1 MFCYE
6 TSAWCD
12 TLLLYRENVVTDKR
26 AVVGWVIYD
35 FAAVIFAMNIAG
47 LYFPLWVVEDAD
59 GRDAHVAIAL
69 SAAMAIIL
77 VAAPI
82 LGSFADRSGRR
93 VLMLGITTLAC
104 VFSTALLG
112 HGGLIVSLA
121 IFALAN
127 ALNGC
132 GLVFYDALLPVVST
146 EETRGRVS
154 GYGIAAG
161 FGGAVLGVGI
171 GALILAGDA
180 GAKPLVFKVTAAMFL
195 LAALPCLFWVRD
207 PATTEREPRP
217 PLVQDLRLTLALCRG
232 LPGVSRFLLGRV
244 LYTDAANTIF
254 AFMSVYS
261 VKEVGFSEAKTQF
274 VLLLGILG
282 GPIGALLAGRA
293 ADHAG
298 PRASLRRI
306 LWLWVGVLTLCA
318 AIPALG
324 LPDNLFWIVAP
335 LGGVAFGGTSAADR
349 ALLLALTP
357 VEHAGR
363 FFGVFA
369 MTGRFSAIIGPLL
382 WALTVDLLDLG
393 RPAAVLTLAVLVL
406 ATLYVYRVL
415 PPGAASGQ
423 SIRDGRVG
431 VGDLAGLATES

>member
-1 MFCYE
+1 M
-6 TSAWCD
+6 A
-12 TLLLYRENVVTDKR
+12 NKR
-26 AVVGWVIYD
+26 AVIGWVIYD

-69 SAAMAIIL
+69 SAAMAIVL

-93 VLMLGITTLAC
+93 VLMLGVTTVAC
-104 VFSTALLG
+104 VLFTFLLG
-112 HGGLIVSLA
+112 HGGLTVALI
-121 IFALAN
+121 IFAIAN

-146 EETRGRVS
+146 DETRGRVS

-161 FGGAVLGVGI
+161 FGGAVLGVGV

-180 GAKPLVFKVTAAMFL
+180 AVKPLVFKVTAVMFL
-195 LAALPCLFWVRD
+195 IAALPCLLWVRE
-207 PATTEREPRP
+207 PAKAAHAPRP
-217 PLVQDLRLTLALCRG
+217 PLIQDLRLTLDLCRR

-261 VKEVGFSEAKTQF
+261 VKEVGFSEARTQL

-282 GPIGALLAGRA
+282 GPIGALMAGRA
-293 ADHAG
+293 ADQVG
-298 PRASLRRI
+298 PRAALRRI

-335 LGGVAFGGTSAADR
+335 LGGVAFGGTSATDR
-349 ALLLALTP
+349 TLLLAQTP
-357 VEHAGR
+357 PEHSGR

-393 RPAAVLTLAVLVL
+393 RPAAVLTLAALVL
-406 ATLYVYRVL
+406 ATLYVFRTL
-415 PPGAASGQ
+415 PPGRVPGLR
-423 SIRDGRVG
+423 IRTGRRG
-431 VGDLAGLATES
+431 VGELSGMPVEF

>member
-1 MFCYE
+1 
-6 TSAWCD
+6 
-12 TLLLYRENVVTDKR
+12 VTDKR

-104 VFSTALLG
+104 VLSTALLG
-112 HGGLIVSLA
+112 HGGLIASLVVFA
-121 IFALAN
+121 IAN

-146 EETRGRVS
+146 EETRGRIS

-161 FGGAVLGVGI
+161 FGGAVLGVGV

-180 GAKPLVFKVTAAMFL
+180 DAKPLVFKVTAAMFL
-195 LAALPCLFWVRD
+195 IAALPCLLWVRE
-207 PATTEREPRP
+207 PVATVRSSRTPVLP
-217 PLVQDLRLTLALCRG
+217 DLRLTFDLCRA

-261 VKEVGFSEAKTQF
+261 VKEVGFSEAKTQL

-282 GPIGALLAGRA
+282 GPFGALMAGRA
-293 ADHAG
+293 ADRLG

-306 LWLWVGVLTLCA
+306 LWLWIGVLTLCA
-318 AIPALG
+318 AIPALE
-324 LPDNLFWIVAP
+324 LPDSLFWIVAP

-357 VEHAGR
+357 PEHAGR

-382 WALTVDLLDLG
+382 WALTVDLLELG
-393 RPAAVLTLAVLVL
+393 RPAAVLTLALLVL

-415 PPGAASGQ
+415 PGGRAPGTRLPADRAGA
-423 SIRDGRVG
+423 GEFARV
-431 VGDLAGLATES
+431 VAET

>member
-1 MFCYE
+1 
-6 TSAWCD
+6 
-12 TLLLYRENVVTDKR
+12 LLWRILEYCVTDKR
-26 AVVGWVIYD
+26 AVAGWVIYD

-69 SAAMAIIL
+69 SAAMATIL

-104 VFSTALLG
+104 VASTALLG
-112 HGGLIVSLA
+112 HGGLILSLVVFA
-121 IFALAN
+121 IAN

-146 EETRGRVS
+146 VETRGRVS

-161 FGGAVLGVGI
+161 FGGAVLGVGV

-195 LAALPCLFWVRD
+195 IAALPCLLWVR
-207 PATTEREPRP
+207 EPIAAVRASRP
-217 PLVQDLRLTLALCRG
+217 PLLQDLGLTLDLCRR

-261 VKEVGFSEAKTQF
+261 VKEVGFSEARTQF

-282 GPIGALLAGRA
+282 GPIGALMAGRA
-293 ADHAG
+293 ADQVG
-298 PRASLRRI
+298 PRAALRRI

-324 LPDNLFWIVAP
+324 LPDDLFWIVAP

-357 VEHAGR
+357 QEHAGR

-415 PPGAASGQ
+415 PAGPAPGLRIS
-423 SIRDGRVG
+423 DGRAG
-431 VGDLAGLATES
+431 VGELTGLGAES